1 MSQQGNSDRVRQAK
15 AWVLALDPLYGMVGF
30 GAIGFAI
37 DRWAVGSGRT
47 WMIALG
53 VLGLVVG
60 FYRFIKEAMKLNRE
74 QSGANRRTDGDHT
87 T

>member
-1 MSQQGNSDRVRQAK
+1 MSQQSNNDRVRQAK

-37 DRWAVGSGRT
+37 DRWVVGSGRT

-53 VLGLVVG
+53 IMGLVVG
-60 FYRFIKEAMKLNRE
+60 FYRFIKEAMKLNQE
-74 QSGANRRTDGDHT
+74 QAGSSRRTDGDPGT
-87 T
+87 